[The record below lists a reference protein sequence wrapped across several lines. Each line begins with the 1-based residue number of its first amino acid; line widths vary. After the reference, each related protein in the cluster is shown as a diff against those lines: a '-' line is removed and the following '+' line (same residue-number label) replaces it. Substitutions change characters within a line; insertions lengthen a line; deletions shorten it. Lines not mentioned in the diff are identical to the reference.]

1 MVLLFESCLSICK
14 SHFNFLKFVGWG
26 GSDSFNYF
34 TFDNI
39 FKDFLILSIFD
50 DGISSGVNIYGVSVL
65 TDW

>member
-1 MVLLFESCLSICK
+1 M
-14 SHFNFLKFVGWG
+14 KFVGWG

-39 FKDFLILSIFD
+39 FNDFLILSIFD

-65 TDW
+65 KDW